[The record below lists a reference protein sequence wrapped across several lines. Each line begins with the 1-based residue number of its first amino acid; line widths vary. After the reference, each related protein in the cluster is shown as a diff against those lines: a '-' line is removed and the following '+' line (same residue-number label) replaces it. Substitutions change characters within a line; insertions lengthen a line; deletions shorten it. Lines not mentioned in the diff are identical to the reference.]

1 MKKIFLIL
9 CVLGVI
15 LPYYHLYFFLTDND
29 WSMNGFWSEIYSN
42 HAISM
47 ITMDITVAASSYL
60 IFLIY
65 QIVNNKIT
73 KYSFIKYFLSL
84 FLVGFSLSYNIKL
97 DSFKYSKSD
106 SDDINKLVI
115 NRNNRYKQFEQH
127 CFKNSSYAWQ
137 IVDRVTIYNSN
148 RC

>member
-1 MKKIFLIL
+1 MKKLFLVL
-9 CVLGVI
+9 CILGVI
-15 LPYYHLYFFLTDND
+15 LPYYQLYYFLLENN
-29 WSMNGFWSEIYSN
+29 WSMSGFWADIYSN

-84 FLVGFSLSYNIKL
+84 FLVGFSLSLPLYLYDN
-97 DSFKYSKSD
+97 
-106 SDDINKLVI
+106 
-115 NRNNRYKQFEQH
+115 YK
-127 CFKNSSYAWQ
+127 N
-137 IVDRVTIYNSN
+137 
-148 RC
+148 